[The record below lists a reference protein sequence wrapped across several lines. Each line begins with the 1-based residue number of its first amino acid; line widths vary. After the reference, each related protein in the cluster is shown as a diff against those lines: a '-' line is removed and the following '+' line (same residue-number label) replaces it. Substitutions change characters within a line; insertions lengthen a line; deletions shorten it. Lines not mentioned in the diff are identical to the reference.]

1 MQAIRSLIFNTI
13 MACSAI
19 VYAIPSLLTYPLPFK
34 YRYGFIKQWA
44 RFNLWCLAKICDL
57 RYQVIGQENI
67 PKDAVVIFCKHQSTW
82 ETFALQ
88 NVFPPQVWVLKK
100 ELLRVPFFG
109 WGLAMLDPVAIDRS
123 AKTKALQQVVEQG
136 KERLDTGRCV
146 VIFPE
151 GTRIA
156 PGQRVKYQAG
166 GAILAAKTGYAVVPV
181 AHNAGEFWPRH
192 GFIKKPGLITMSI
205 GPMID
210 TQNKKS
216 SEVMQQAEHW
226 IETEVAR
233 ISTC

>member
-13 MACSAI
+13 MVCSAI
-19 VYAIPSLLTYPLPFK
+19 VYAVPSLMTFPLPFK

-67 PKDAVVIFCKHQSTW
+67 PKEAVVIFCKHQSTW

-100 ELLRVPFFG
+100 ELLSVPFFG

-156 PGQRVKYQAG
+156 PGERVKYQAG
-166 GAILAAKTGYAVVPV
+166 GAILATKTGYAVVPV

-192 GFIKKPGLITMSI
+192 GLIKKPGLITMSI
-205 GPMID
+205 GPMIE

-216 SEVMQQAEHW
+216 SEVMQQVEHW
-226 IETEVAR
+226 IEAEVVK
-233 ISTC
+233 ISTR